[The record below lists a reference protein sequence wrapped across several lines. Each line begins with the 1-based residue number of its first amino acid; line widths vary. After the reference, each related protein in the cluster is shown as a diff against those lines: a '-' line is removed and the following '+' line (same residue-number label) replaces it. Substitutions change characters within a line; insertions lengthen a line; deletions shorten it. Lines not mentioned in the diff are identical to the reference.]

1 MNEKIIGKYRYIS
14 GWSSELD
21 LNLISAYVDVYK
33 IVFNIDFS
41 IEEFKDKFIKNI
53 YGPSVHVFVY
63 DENVLIAIRSLW
75 RNDLGKTIAY
85 QPCDTA
91 VLDNYRGGG
100 IFKIMTEIALE
111 YVGNSAIYNFP
122 NDTSRK
128 LYLKNGWIVH
138 RTLYKNF
145 FSKNSFERYC
155 PDESIP
161 DKYVKW
167 YFQNKRSLYV
177 TKKAGYYFLLVSR
190 GMGMYVIIGKISH
203 KIYDSNLFKKV
214 YFPILFFRSN
224 NASKIKKINHP
235 TFIVTKG
242 FYDGFIPSWKVDAV

>member
-1 MNEKIIGKYRYIS
+1 MNTKTIGKYRYIS
-14 GWSSELD
+14 GWSKELNSD
-21 LNLISAYVDVYK
+21 LKKAYVDFFEN
-33 IVFNIDFS
+33 VFNTSFS
-41 IEEFKDKFIKNI
+41 IEEFENKFIKNI

-91 VLDNYRGGG
+91 VLNSYRGGG
-100 IFKIMTEIALE
+100 IFKIMTEKALE
-111 YVGNSAIYNFP
+111 YVGNSTIYNFP
-122 NDTSRK
+122 NDNSRK
-128 LYLKNGWIVH
+128 LYLKNGWVIH

-145 FSKNSFERYC
+145 FSKNSFEQYC

-161 DKYVKW
+161 DEYVKW
-167 YFQNKRSLYV
+167 YFSKKKSLYV
-177 TKKAGYYFLLVSR
+177 TKKAGYYFLLASR

-203 KIYDSNLFKKV
+203 KIYDSSLFKKV
-214 YFPILFFRSN
+214 YFPILFFRSSK
-224 NASKIKKINHP
+224 ASIIKKINHP
-235 TFIVTKG
+235 TFIATRG